1 MDGKCELEEFFELY
15 GLKLDDDIESNTVG
29 GWVTEIYG
37 GIPTVGEIIKF
48 KFLEIKVVKATRQKV
63 LKIRSRRT
71 EGENI
76 HEDDE

>member
-37 GIPTVGEIIKF
+37 GIPTVAK
-48 KFLEIKVVKATRQKV
+48 
-63 LKIRSRRT
+63 S
-71 EGENI
+71 
-76 HEDDE
+76 